1 MKISRRQ
8 LRKLISKSIL
18 KESAGASPPVDF
30 MYDMID
36 VGSAMVKQ
44 LFRYVFPHRD
54 KLSFKIEQDDLN
66 VKVFMYYDNIQIG
79 SVASRISES
88 KNEMHAFRFGMKN
101 SYSDSKKETINLF
114 EIKSAYLS
122 LGKDVPALFKEKGF
136 GPILYELCLEVVSA
150 KGSNYYLTCDRYS
163 LQPDAYNVWAFYYH
177 NRRNDV
183 KQKQLDNSFLP
194 SQYSITDNPNLRYPG
209 FTSEDFYSAFTEKL
223 IFPQGPDEDE
233 EQTIEDYI
241 NYAKKKDPLMK
252 AYRKDDAPFLTM
264 LKLYGV
270 KIEEIKLT

>member
-1 MKISRRQ
+1 MKLTRRQ
-8 LRKLISKSIL
+8 LRHLISKAIL
-18 KESAGASPPVDF
+18 KESAAASPPVDF

-44 LFRYVFPHRD
+44 LFKYVYPHRD
-54 KLSFKIEQDDLN
+54 KLSFKIEQDDFN

-79 SVASRISES
+79 SVKS
-88 KNEMHAFRFGMKN
+88 KLSKPKN
-101 SYSDSKKETINLF
+101 ATHNPKKEKINLF
-114 EIKSAYLS
+114 EIKAAYLS
-122 LGKDVPALFKEKGF
+122 LGKDVPELFKEKGF
-136 GPILYELCLEVVSA
+136 GPILYELCLETVSA

-194 SQYSITDNPNLRYPG
+194 SQYSITDNPNLRYAG

-233 EQTIEDYI
+233 DEMIEDYMK
-241 NYAKKKDPLMK
+241 YAEKKDPLMK
-252 AYRKDDAPFLTM
+252 AYRKDDAPFLTI

-270 KIEEIKLT
+270 KIEEVKLT

>member
-1 MKISRRQ
+1 MKLTRRQ
-8 LRKLISKSIL
+8 LRYLISEAIL

-44 LFRYVFPHRD
+44 LFKYVFPYRD
-54 KLSFKIEQDDLN
+54 RLSFKIEQDDFN

-79 SVASRISES
+79 SVKSRLTEP
-88 KNEMHAFRFGMKN
+88 KDETRPAKFNPR
-101 SYSDSKKETINLF
+101 KEKINLF

-122 LGKDVPALFKEKGF
+122 LIKDVPVLFKEKGF
-136 GPILYELCLEVVSA
+136 GPILYELCLEVVSG
-150 KGSNYYLTCDRYS
+150 KGNNYYLTCDRYS

-183 KQKQLDNSFLP
+183 KQKQLDNSYLP

-209 FTSEDFYSAFTEKL
+209 FTSEEFYSAFTEKL
-223 IFPQGPDEDE
+223 VFPQGDDEDE
-233 EQTIEDYI
+233 DETIGDYMK
-241 NYAKKKDPLMK
+241 YAEKKDPLMK
-252 AYRKDDAPFLTM
+252 AYRKDNAPFLTI
-264 LKLYGV
+264 LKLFGV
-270 KIEEIKLT
+270 KIKEVKLT

>member
-1 MKISRRQ
+1 MKLTRRQ
-8 LRKLISKSIL
+8 LRKLISEAVF

-44 LFRYVFPHRD
+44 LFKYVYPHRD
-54 KLSFKIEQDDLN
+54 KLSFKIEQDDFN

-79 SVASRISES
+79 SVKSRLTDP
-88 KNEMHAFRFGMKN
+88 KHGMQDAKFN
-101 SYSDSKKETINLF
+101 PRKEKINLF

-122 LGKDVPALFKEKGF
+122 LIKDVPELFKEKGF

-150 KGSNYYLTCDRYS
+150 KGNDYYLTCDRYS

-183 KQKQLDNSFLP
+183 EQKQLDNSFLP
-194 SQYSITDNPNLRYPG
+194 NQYSITDNPNLRYPG
-209 FTSEDFYSAFTEKL
+209 FTSEEFYNAFTEKL

-233 EQTIEDYI
+233 DEMIEDYMK
-241 NYAKKKDPLMK
+241 YAEKKDPLMK

-270 KIEEIKLT
+270 KVEETNLT

>member
-1 MKISRRQ
+1 MIKEA
-8 LRKLISKSIL
+8 IL
-18 KESAGASPPVDF
+18 KESAAASPPVDF

-44 LFRYVFPHRD
+44 LFKYVYPHRD
-54 KLSFKIEQDDLN
+54 KLSFKIEQDDFN

-79 SVASRISES
+79 SVKSRLTEP
-88 KNEMHAFRFGMKN
+88 KDEMQAVKINPR
-101 SYSDSKKETINLF
+101 KEKINLF

-122 LGKDVPALFKEKGF
+122 LIKDVPELFKEKGF

-150 KGSNYYLTCDRYS
+150 KGKDYYLTCDRYS

-183 KQKQLDNSFLP
+183 EQKQLDNSYLP

-209 FTSEDFYSAFTEKL
+209 FTSEEFYSAFTDKL
-223 IFPQGPDEDE
+223 VFPQSGDEDE
-233 EQTIEDYI
+233 DETIGDYMA
-241 NYAKKKDPLMK
+241 YAEKKDPLMK
-252 AYRKDDAPFLTM
+252 AYRKNDTPFLTM
-264 LKLYGV
+264 LKLFKV
-270 KIEEIKLT
+270 KLKEVNLK

>member
-1 MKISRRQ
+1 MKLTRRQ
-8 LRKLISKSIL
+8 LRYLISEAVF

-36 VGSAMVKQ
+36 VGSPMVKQ
-44 LFRYVFPHRD
+44 LFKYVFPHKN
-54 KLSFKIEQDDLN
+54 KLSFKIEQDDFN
-66 VKVFMYYDNIQIG
+66 VKVFMYYNNIQIG
-79 SVASRISES
+79 SVKSRLANPRHGRQDP
-88 KNEMHAFRFGMKN
+88 KFNPR
-101 SYSDSKKETINLF
+101 KETINLF
-114 EIKSAYLS
+114 EIKSAFLS
-122 LGKDVPALFKEKGF
+122 LGKDVPELFKEKGF

-150 KGSNYYLTCDRYS
+150 KGKDYYLTCDRYS

-183 KQKQLDNSFLP
+183 EQKQLDNSFLP

-209 FTSEDFYSAFTEKL
+209 FTSEDFYDAFTEKT
-223 IFPQGPDEDE
+223 IFPQGADEDE
-233 EQTIEDYI
+233 DETIGDYME
-241 NYAKKKDPLMK
+241 YAKKKDPLMK

-270 KIEEIKLT
+270 KVEEINLT